1 MKFQSIKDLFR
12 ANPVVPVIGRILPDH
27 SIRLAESYLANQLTV
42 MELTLRHEHAWECAR
57 MIRQAFP
64 EMIIGIGSVL
74 NIAQFQ
80 KAIEWGAD
88 FIVTPG
94 VTPQLLEFY
103 QSQSSV
109 LWLPG
114 VVTPS
119 DILLAMQAELF
130 QFKFF
135 PANVFGGIKTL
146 SAYSGPFPQVRFCPT
161 GGVNEE
167 NINEYLSLNNVMGVG
182 ASFLAPESLI
192 AAGEFLAIGKLV
204 RETLEKAAIIRR

>member
-1 MKFQSIKDLFR
+1 MKFQSIRDLFK

-27 SIRLAESYLANQLTV
+27 AVKLADSYLSNRLAI
-42 MELTLRHEHAWECAR
+42 MELTLRHEHAWDCAR

-64 EMIIGIGSVL
+64 DMVIGIGSVL
-74 NIAQFQ
+74 NVAQFQ
-80 KAIEWGAD
+80 KAIDWGAD

-135 PANVFGGIKTL
+135 PANVFGGLKTL
-146 SAYSGPFPQVRFCPT
+146 SAYSGPFSQARFCPT
-161 GGVNEE
+161 GGINEE

-182 ASFLAPESLI
+182 TSFLAPEPLI
-192 AAGEFLAIGKLV
+192 AAGEFHAIGKLV
-204 RETLEKAAIIRR
+204 QETLGKVSKIRH